1 MKMKILIGVLISIF
15 TLLMLPSIS
24 AIQFNK
30 AFEERQLII
39 NESIKQNNL
48 QSIIQNIKIKIN
60 DIDPEPQIIGLLS
73 LILGLII
80 GILSDMTIG
89 ISIAILGFFIGS
101 ILSIAKLL
109 SKITIF
115 GVVIAAMIIIGLRI
129 MELEEPDGH

>member
-1 MKMKILIGVLISIF
+1 MKIIIGVLISIF

-60 DIDPEPQIIGLLS
+60 NINPEPQIIGLLS

-80 GILSDMTIG
+80 GILSDMTVG
-89 ISIAILGFFIGS
+89 ISIAILGFFIYS
-101 ILSIAKLL
+101 YISNKRTA
-109 SKITIF
+109 SY
-115 GVVIAAMIIIGLRI
+115 
-129 MELEEPDGH
+129 